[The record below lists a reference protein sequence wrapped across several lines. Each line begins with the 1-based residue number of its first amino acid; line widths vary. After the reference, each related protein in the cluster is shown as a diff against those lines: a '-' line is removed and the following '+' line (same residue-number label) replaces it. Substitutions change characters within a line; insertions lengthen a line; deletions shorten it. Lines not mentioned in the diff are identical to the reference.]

1 MSGLIVLQSKKF
13 WTFFFCLKTTLAS
26 TEKTVLGNIFCVP
39 RKKKKNVT
47 QVICHQG
54 G

>member
-1 MSGLIVLQSKKF
+1 MSGLIVLQSTF
-13 WTFFFCLKTTLAS
+13 FFFCLKTTLAS